1 MGRDISVNFYENTKK
16 NSFSL
21 SFLNIKL
28 EKDGGYF
35 YLWELLA
42 FVHKV
47 FSLSFLPLSI
57 FICMMDR
64 RSYMFRKGIYI
75 LWNWKA
81 NNSVEKSLVHC
92 LGNRRKLWMSF
103 QQGNFSF
110 RFILLWL
117 IFDFGW
123 NNNIWVLA
131 DYLYNSSKMNFI
143 QKYAWSLY
151 TVQ

>member
-1 MGRDISVNFYENTKK
+1 MDRDISVNFYENSKK
-16 NSFSL
+16 SSPVRFPIFKLGKGGFFCGSCFLLLPKFSHYPLFLFLSL
-21 SFLNIKL
+21 SVWWI
-28 EKDGGYF
+28 EG
-35 YLWELLA
+35 
-42 FVHKV
+42 HIH
-47 FSLSFLPLSI
+47 S
-57 FICMMDR
+57 
-64 RSYMFRKGIYI
+64 GIYI
-75 LWNWKA
+75 LRNWKA
-81 NNSVEKSLVHC
+81 NNSVQKSLVHC